1 MVVVMAALDRSSG
14 LLSRLAVGAPFG
26 WIVVV
31 PSRAR
36 GGDQVRRR
44 HAGDC
49 LGRGGRLGPVQLGQG
64 LVSESGRL
72 VEELPHGDAGT
83 AGVGE
88 PELRQVLDDPV
99 VEGQQARVGELEH
112 RE

>member
-1 MVVVMAALDRSSG
+1 
-14 LLSRLAVGAPFG
+14 
-26 WIVVV
+26 
-31 PSRAR
+31 
-36 GGDQVRRR
+36 
-44 HAGDC
+44 
-49 LGRGGRLGPVQLGQG
+49 

-88 PELRQVLDDPV
+88 PELRQMLDDPV